1 MTIGLVEKHI
11 GHLNVMHILLL
22 ETPIIV
28 QIDRLLEEA
37 VLHLHIRTY
46 MLRLRTVA
54 MNDPEAKQI
63 DIVPEARP
71 FEVEMSE
78 GTIEGG
84 QDLLFLLLLAATRQ
98 GGICLSDHHNEL
110 DDSLGLL

>member
-11 GHLNVMHILLL
+11 GHLNDMHIHLH

-84 QDLLFLLLLAATRQ
+84 QDLLLLLAPTRQ
-98 GGICLSDHHNEL
+98 EGICLSDHHNEL